1 MAHTPHPLVE
11 QLRFTRR
18 EFLRCLDGLSLQD
31 AYVRHGQMNCISWII
46 GHLAAHE
53 NQVFVFLAQGK
64 VIQPDLRK
72 VCAPGSP
79 PSAPKLD
86 DMWAAW
92 HEVTANADVFLDTLT
107 SEKLQ
112 EHCLWKGKP
121 LAESN
126 GTSLQRVI
134 YHYWF
139 HLGEAH
145 AIRQMLGQRKL
156 PQFVGN
162 MGDVPYLPH

>member
-1 MAHTPHPLVE
+1 MAHPLVE
-11 QLRFTRR
+11 QLRFTRA
-18 EFLRCLDGLSLQD
+18 EFIRCLDGLNLPD
-31 AYVRHGQMNCISWII
+31 AYVRHGRMNCISWII

-64 VIQPDLRK
+64 VVQPELRK
-72 VCAPGSP
+72 ICAPGSP

-92 HEVTANADVFLDTLT
+92 REITAHADAFLDTLT
-107 SEKLQ
+107 SETLG
-112 EHCLWKGKP
+112 EHLLWKGEP
-121 LAESN
+121 LEEST
-126 GTSLQRVI
+126 GTMLQRVI

-145 AIRQMLGQRKL
+145 AIRQMLGERNL
-156 PQFVGN
+156 PEFVGEL
-162 MGDVPYLPH
+162 GETPFRPG

>member
-1 MAHTPHPLVE
+1 MAHPLVD

-18 EFLRCLDGLSLQD
+18 EFLRCLDGLNLPD
-31 AYVRHGQMNCISWII
+31 AYIRHGQLNCISWII

-64 VIQPDLRK
+64 VVQPDLRK
-72 VCAPGSP
+72 VCAPGCP

-92 HEVTANADVFLDTLT
+92 REITANADIYLDTLT
-107 SEKLQ
+107 AEKLVDHF
-112 EHCLWKGKP
+112 EWKGEP
-121 LAESN
+121 LEESI
-126 GTSLQRVI
+126 GDMLQRVI

-139 HLGEAH
+139 HLGEVH
-145 AIRQMLGQRKL
+145 AIRQALGHRNL
-156 PQFVGN
+156 PQFVAPLTDAPFRPG
-162 MGDVPYLPH
+162 

>member
-1 MAHTPHPLVE
+1 MAHPLVE

-18 EFLRCLDGLSLQD
+18 EFLRCLDGISLQD
-31 AYVRHGQMNCISWII
+31 AYVRHGQMNCISWTI
-46 GHLAAHE
+46 GHLATHE
-53 NQVFVFLAQGK
+53 NNVFVFLAQGK
-64 VIQPDLRK
+64 VVQPELRK
-72 VCAPGSP
+72 ICAPGSP

-92 HEVTANADVFLDTLT
+92 HEITANADIFLDTLT
-107 SEKLQ
+107 SETLPGHLQ
-112 EHCLWKGKP
+112 WKGED
-121 LAESN
+121 LEESI
-126 GTSLQRVI
+126 GTMLQRVI

-156 PQFVGN
+156 PQFVGS
-162 MGDVPYLPH
+162 MEDAPYLPG